1 MWQRSA
7 DVVDGLLL
15 PAIATLC
22 TCSHERARQIPARV
36 SVDYLACGLASQ
48 PVHRALHGADDV
60 ARCLLTGIPGL
71 RCNAWIAGV
80 VRHADGVQLHL
91 ADGSREPF
99 DPLML
104 ASQANQAQA
113 WLRDASPAEASMLA
127 GFAYTRVPVVRHTAM
142 RARCRPGG
150 ATGHRSTCGWTL
162 RRTGRRRQAG

>member
-36 SVDYLACGLASQ
+36 SVDFLARGLASQ

-71 RCNAWIAGV
+71 RCNARIAGV

-113 WLRDASPAEASMLA
+113 WLRDVSPAEASMLA

-162 RRTGRRRQAG
+162 RRTGRPRQSG